1 MRRLFSTL
9 LVLTAA
15 AVVTMAQTARVQV
28 IHNCADP
35 LAATVDVYVNGAIA
49 LNDVAFRTATGFL
62 DLPLS
67 TTVAIAPA
75 SSESVAEALFTKA
88 FTLADG
94 ETYLLVA
101 SGVLTPESFAPN
113 PDPEAQP
120 IAFNLYPV
128 AQARVAGST
137 ETDVDV
143 IVFHGATD
151 APKVD
156 VLAGAQRLIEGL
168 SFGEA
173 SSYLTVP
180 PASYTINIAPSGG
193 DPLLAYTAD
202 LSALGGQAIT
212 VLASGFLSPGSNQN
226 GAAFGLYAITKDGGA
241 FIPLPPKAVDQTAKI
256 QIIHNAAD
264 PLAAAVDLYVDGVLA
279 ADNFAFRTA
288 TPFVSIPANRD
299 VVVAVAAP
307 SSTSADNPLATF
319 TYNLP
324 VGRYVAIANGVLTP
338 SAFAP
343 NPDPRAAS
351 IGFSVFPI
359 MNVRP
364 GSMNPGE
371 VDAII
376 FHGATDAPA
385 VDVYANG
392 QLKLVSDLVY
402 GIATPYISVP
412 ALSYTIN
419 VAPAGG
425 TPIANFRAD
434 LSGLAGQSIIVVASG
449 FLDPSA
455 NNNGPAFGLYAAL
468 SDGGPLVQLPPTTS
482 SVDEQGTGSS
492 IVVSPNP
499 VTAGEAISIRNEQG
513 FVGEVTMTSML
524 GNVVFSG
531 SDVQL
536 IPTDGLSRG
545 IYVVSVTIGG
555 QTVSAPITI
564 VK

>member
-15 AVVTMAQTARVQV
+15 TVLTVAQTARVQV

-35 LAATVDVYVNGAIA
+35 LAATVDIYVNGAIA
-49 LNDVAFRTATGFL
+49 LNDVAFRTATSFL

-67 TTVAIAPA
+67 TTVAIAP
-75 SSESVAEALFTKA
+75 SSSQSVAEALYTKE
-88 FTLADG
+88 FTLTDG

-101 SGVLTPESFAPN
+101 SGVLTPESFAPS

-128 AQARVAGST
+128 PQARIAGST

-156 VLAGAQRLIEGL
+156 VLAGAQRLIENL

-173 SSYLTVP
+173 SSYITVP

-193 DPLLAYTAD
+193 DPLLAFTAD
-202 LSALGGQAIT
+202 LSTLGGQAVT

-226 GAAFGLYAITKDGGA
+226 GPAFGLFAITKDGGA
-241 FIPLPPKAVDQTAKI
+241 FIPLVPVAVEQTAKV

-264 PLAAAVDLYVDGVLA
+264 PLAAIVDVYVDGVLA

-299 VVVAVAAP
+299 VLVSVALP
-307 SSTSADNPLATF
+307 NSTSVDDALASF
-319 TYNLP
+319 PFNLP
-324 VGRYVAIANGVLTP
+324 VGRYAAVANGVLVP
-338 SAFAP
+338 SSFAP
-343 NPDPRAAS
+343 NPDPRAVA
-351 IGFSVFPI
+351 IGFSVYPI

-364 GSMNPGE
+364 GSQNPGE
-371 VDAII
+371 VDVII

-385 VDVYANG
+385 VDIYANG
-392 QLKLVSDLVY
+392 QLKLVSDLLY
-402 GIATPYISVP
+402 GVATEYVSVP

-425 TPIANFRAD
+425 APIANFRAD
-434 LSGLAGQSIIVVASG
+434 LTGLAGQSIIVVASG
-449 FLDPSA
+449 FLDPST
-455 NNNGPAFGLYAAL
+455 NNGGAAFGLYAAL
-468 SDGGPLVQLPPTTS
+468 SDGGALVQLPAVTS
-482 SVDEQGTGSS
+482 SVDEWSSSTAVLVAPNPALAGEQVKILAPVDENTTVTIRTLAGAVVSSSIGQNVVPASLSTGLYMITIGNGSS
-492 IVVSPNP
+492 S
-499 VTAGEAISIRNEQG
+499 T
-513 FVGEVTMTSML
+513 
-524 GNVVFSG
+524 
-531 SDVQL
+531 
-536 IPTDGLSRG
+536 
-545 IYVVSVTIGG
+545 
-555 QTVSAPITI
+555 TVPLTI
-564 VK
+564 VN

>member
-15 AVVTMAQTARVQV
+15 AVVTVAQTARVQV

-49 LNDVAFRTATGFL
+49 LNDVAFRTATAFL
-62 DLPLS
+62 DLPLN
-67 TTVAIAPA
+67 TTVAIAP
-75 SSESVAEALFTKA
+75 SSSQSVAEALYTKE

-143 IVFHGATD
+143 IVFHGSTD

-156 VLAGAQRLIEGL
+156 VLAGSQRLIEGL
-168 SFGEA
+168 SYGEA

-180 PASYTINIAPSGG
+180 PTSYTINIAPSGG
-193 DPLLAYTAD
+193 DPLLAFTAD
-202 LSALGGQAIT
+202 LSALGGQVIT

-226 GAAFGLYAITKDGGA
+226 GPAFGLYAITKDGGA
-241 FIPLPPKAVDQTAKI
+241 FIPLPPKAVDQTAKV
-256 QIIHNAAD
+256 QIIHNSAD
-264 PLAAAVDLYVDGVLA
+264 PLAAMVDVYIDGVLA

-299 VVVAVAAP
+299 VSVAVAP
-307 SSTSADNPLATF
+307 PTSTSVEEALATF
-319 TYNLP
+319 PFNLAP
-324 VGRYVAIANGVLTP
+324 GRYAAVANGVLVP
-338 SAFAP
+338 SSFAP
-343 NPDPRAAS
+343 NPDPRAVS
-351 IGFSVFPI
+351 TGFSVYPI
-359 MNVRP
+359 LDVRP

-371 VDAII
+371 VDVII
-376 FHGATDAPA
+376 FHGSTDAPA

-392 QLKLVSDLVY
+392 QLKLVSDLLYAV
-402 GIATPYISVP
+402 ATPYISVP

-419 VAPAGG
+419 IAPTGG
-425 TPIANFRAD
+425 APIANFRAD
-434 LSGLAGQSIIVVASG
+434 LTGLAGQSIIVVASG

-468 SDGGPLVQLPPTTS
+468 SDGGALVQLPPTTS
-482 SVDEQGTGSS
+482 SVDEQDMGSAL
-492 IVVSPNP
+492 VVSPNP
-499 VTAGEAISIRNEQG
+499 VTAGEAITIRNEQG

-524 GNVVFSG
+524 GNVVYSG

-536 IPTDGLSRG
+536 IPTDGLSSG
-545 IYVVSVTIGG
+545 IYVVSVTVGG
-555 QTVSAPITI
+555 HTVSAPITI